1 MKKAIARV
9 TSKVFE
15 EMLRLP
21 DNVRVV
27 DIKKDFDFANDD
39 IFLVKMCGDD
49 LPDFCEL
56 YEGQRIPGVSINFKR
71 DNEDLIPNWQLD
83 EIKLLKGE

>member
-15 EMLRLP
+15 QMLRLP

-27 DIKKDFDFANDD
+27 DIRKDFDSAYDD
-39 IFLVKMCGDD
+39 IYLVKIWGDK

-56 YEGQRIPGVSINFKR
+56 SEGQKIPKVYIDFEK
-71 DNEDLIPNWQLD
+71 DNEDLIPNWRLK